1 MSSNHE
7 KVRQGERILLFA
19 LSDYVC
25 KELKQTYGADWW
37 EDGVLDI
44 LYDDQKRSL
53 PLSGDWGTLVDSLDM
68 ALALLLFDL
77 HWGDIFSR
85 KLPVSNRTWVK
96 ELKGVRNDLAHLGG
110 KDFTDDDTWRALD
123 TMARLAEQIDPETAE
138 EIREILRE
146 LRYGS
151 AAGSMDGTAA
161 VSAPKTAVP
170 NTSGILQSVPL
181 SSLPSWRDVIKPH
194 PDVAAGRYKN
204 AEFAAD
210 LAQVARGEGSFE
222 YRDPVEFFA
231 RTYVTEGMAG
241 LLMQAL
247 RRIGGKDGEP
257 VIQLKTEFGGGKTH
271 SMLALYHMLRGT
283 VPLSKISA
291 VQPVLTRAGLSTLP
305 KANVAVLV
313 GTAIDPTRVQR
324 PPHMPG
330 IMIHTLWGEMAAQ
343 LAASA
348 GNPKLYD
355 YVKEADKKGV
365 SPGSEALKNLFD
377 AAGSCLILMD
387 ELVAYAKKIYGVDG
401 LPAGSFDNFISFIQ
415 EVTEAARAS
424 ENSLVVA
431 SIPESEIE
439 IGGAAGQAAL
449 ESIAHTFGR
458 MEAIWKPVTAN
469 EGFEVVR
476 RRLFLDC
483 EDTDARDRVCAA
495 FSEMYHANQD
505 VFPVE
510 AREVE

>member
-1 MSSNHE
+1 MGSNHE

-44 LYDDQKRSL
+44 LYDDQKRDL
-53 PLSGDWGTLVDSLDM
+53 PLAGDWGTLVDSLDM
-68 ALALLLFDL
+68 AAALRLFDL
-77 HWGDIFSR
+77 HWRNIFSR
-85 KLPVSNRTWVK
+85 KLSIDHRTWAK
-96 ELKGVRNDLAHLGG
+96 ELMGVRNKLAHLGG

-151 AAGSMDGTAA
+151 AGGSMESTQP
-161 VSAPKTAVP
+161 APAQALTNA
-170 NTSGILQSVPL
+170 NTSGILQSAP
-181 SSLPSWRDVIKPH
+181 SGNLPSWRDVIKPH

-257 VIQLKTEFGGGKTH
+257 VIQLKTAFGGGKTH

-283 VPLSKISA
+283 VPLDKIPA
-291 VQPVLTRAGLSTLP
+291 VRPVLARAKLSTLP

-355 YVKEADKKGV
+355 YVKEADKKGA
-365 SPGSEALKNLFD
+365 SPGS
-377 AAGSCLILMD
+377 AAIVSC
-387 ELVAYAKKIYGVDG
+387 KI
-401 LPAGSFDNFISFIQ
+401 N
-415 EVTEAARAS
+415 
-424 ENSLVVA
+424 
-431 SIPESEIE
+431 
-439 IGGAAGQAAL
+439 
-449 ESIAHTFGR
+449 
-458 MEAIWKPVTAN
+458 
-469 EGFEVVR
+469 
-476 RRLFLDC
+476 
-483 EDTDARDRVCAA
+483 
-495 FSEMYHANQD
+495 
-505 VFPVE
+505 
-510 AREVE
+510 

>member
-1 MSSNHE
+1 MGSNHE

-44 LYDDQKRSL
+44 LYDDQKLSL

-123 TMARLAEQIDPETAE
+123 TMARLCASIDADSAE

-151 AAGSMDGTAA
+151 AAGSMNGAAA
-161 VSAPKTAVP
+161 VSAPKTAAP
-170 NTSGILQSVPL
+170 NTGGILQPVPL

-257 VIQLKTEFGGGKTH
+257 VIQLKTAFGGGKTH

-283 VPLSKISA
+283 VPLDKIPA
-291 VQPVLTRAGLSTLP
+291 VRPVLARAGLSTLP

-330 IMIHTLWGEMAAQ
+330 IMIHTLWGEMAAL

-355 YVKEADKKGV
+355 YVNEAD
-365 SPGSEALKNLFD
+365 
-377 AAGSCLILMD
+377 
-387 ELVAYAKKIYGVDG
+387 
-401 LPAGSFDNFISFIQ
+401 
-415 EVTEAARAS
+415 
-424 ENSLVVA
+424 
-431 SIPESEIE
+431 
-439 IGGAAGQAAL
+439 
-449 ESIAHTFGR
+449 
-458 MEAIWKPVTAN
+458 
-469 EGFEVVR
+469 
-476 RRLFLDC
+476 
-483 EDTDARDRVCAA
+483 
-495 FSEMYHANQD
+495 
-505 VFPVE
+505 
-510 AREVE
+510 